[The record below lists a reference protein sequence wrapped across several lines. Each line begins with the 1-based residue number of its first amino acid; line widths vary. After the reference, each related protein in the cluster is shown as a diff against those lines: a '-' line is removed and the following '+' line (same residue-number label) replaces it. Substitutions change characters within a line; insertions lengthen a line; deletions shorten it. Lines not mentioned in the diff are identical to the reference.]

1 MHSKKRFSFEW
12 GGRELVIE
20 SGHFAEQADGA
31 VTVQMGGTVVLVTAV
46 MSRKIREGLD
56 FFPLL
61 VDYDEKL
68 YAAGKIKSS
77 RFIKREGRATDEA
90 ILTSRVV
97 DRCVRPLFDD
107 RIRNDIQIVV
117 TTLSFDHV
125 NDPDVLAIIGASLA
139 LSISPI
145 PWNGPVGAVRIGR
158 INGELVLNPTYEAR
172 EKSDYEILISGTDE
186 KILMIEACANQ
197 ITESDC
203 FAGMEFGMRHQRKLL
218 GFMRSVIS
226 ELAVAKASVVQEPS
240 DEEKA
245 SRASLA
251 GKVHAFV
258 RPKLGEVFSAVDK
271 AQRQERMDSLI
282 AELDE
287 FLKADHEVSKEL
299 RAKGLAMV
307 EDEFAAYT
315 KHLVLTEGKRA
326 DGRAID
332 EIRPLSAEVG
342 LLPRTHGSAL
352 FRRGETQVL
361 SVVTLGSPSDEQVID
376 SMEESKKKRYM
387 HHYNFP
393 GFSTGEVAPVR
404 GPGRREIGHGALGE
418 KAILPVLPP
427 KEQFPYTIRVVSE
440 VLSANASTSM
450 AAACGSSLSLMDAG
464 VPISDAVGGISVG
477 LVTER
482 NERNEIVK
490 YTLLTDMQGI
500 EDFWGE
506 MDFKVAG
513 SRKGITAM
521 QLDVKN
527 DGLPLPLVRE
537 TLQRALEARLKVL
550 DVMDQAIASPRA
562 ELSPYAPRIYTL
574 QIPVDKIRDVIGPG
588 GKTINEIIAATGVSI
603 DIEDSGLVMVTA
615 VGSEGAN
622 KAIEWIK
629 TITREVVVGELY
641 TGKVTR
647 MLDFGVF
654 VEVLPKQEGLI
665 HISELAPFRVSRVED
680 IVRVG
685 DTLTVR
691 VIGIDE
697 QGRINLSLK
706 QTDFDYS
713 AVQRPADSSGRRF
726 DRHQNQRSNQQ
737 RRRL

>member
-1 MHSKKRFSFEW
+1 MHSKRFSFEF
-12 GGRELVIE
+12 GGRELIIE
-20 SGHFAEQADGA
+20 SGSLAQQADGA
-31 VTVQMGGTVVLVTAV
+31 VTVRMGDTVVLVTAV
-46 MSRKIREGLD
+46 MSKKTREGLD

-68 YAAGKIKSS
+68 YASGKIKSS

-97 DRCVRPLFDD
+97 DRCIRPLFDE
-107 RIRNDIQIVV
+107 RIRNDVQIVV

-139 LSISPI
+139 LSISRI
-145 PWNGPVGAVRIGR
+145 PWSGPVGAVRIGR
-158 INGELVLNPTYEAR
+158 INGEFVLNPTYEAR
-172 EKSDYEILISGTDE
+172 EKSDFEILISGTDE
-186 KILMIEACANQ
+186 KILMIEAGANQ
-197 ITESDC
+197 VSEAGC
-203 FAGMEFGMRHQRKLL
+203 FEGMAFGMKHQHKLL
-218 GFMRSVIS
+218 EFMRSVIS
-226 ELAVAKASVVQEPS
+226 ELAVPKASVVQELS

-245 SRASLA
+245 AHTALA

-258 RPKLGEVFSAVDK
+258 WPKLPDVFSTTDK
-271 AQRQERMDSLI
+271 EKRQERMDALSH
-282 AELDE
+282 ELDE
-287 FLKADHEVSKEL
+287 HLKADNDVSKEQ
-299 RAKGLAMV
+299 RAKGLGMV

-315 KHLVLTEGKRA
+315 KHLALTEGRRV
-326 DGRAID
+326 DGRAVD
-332 EIRPLSAEVG
+332 EIRSLSAEVA

-352 FRRGETQVL
+352 FSRGETQAL
-361 SVVTLGSPSDEQVID
+361 SVVTLGSPSDEQTID

-393 GFSTGEVAPVR
+393 GFSTGEVSPVR

-440 VLSANASTSM
+440 ILSANASTSM
-450 AAACGSSLSLMDAG
+450 AATCGSSLSLMDAG
-464 VPISDAVGGISVG
+464 VPITDAVGGISMG

-482 NERNEIVK
+482 NEKNEIVNYK
-490 YTLLTDMQGI
+490 LFTDMQGI

-513 SRKGITAM
+513 SRKGITAI

-527 DGLPLPLVRE
+527 DGLSLALIQE
-537 TLQRALEARLKVL
+537 TLQRAFEARLKVL
-550 DVMDQAIASPRA
+550 DVMDQALAAPRT
-562 ELSPYAPRIYTL
+562 EMSPYAPRITTL

-588 GKTINEIIAATGVSI
+588 GKMINEIIAATGVSI

-615 VGSEGAN
+615 VGSEGATR
-622 KAIEWIK
+622 AIEWIK
-629 TITREVVVGELY
+629 NITREVVVGELY

-647 MLDFGVF
+647 ILDFGAF

-665 HISELAPFRVSRVED
+665 HISELAPFRVPKVED
-680 IVRVG
+680 IVHIG

-697 QGRINLSLK
+697 QGRINLSLR

-713 AVQRPADSSGRRF
+713 SFQHLADSGGYYP
-726 DRHQNQRSNQQ
+726 DRNQNHRSNHQ
-737 RRRL
+737 RRRF

>member
-1 MHSKKRFSFEW
+1 MHSKRFSFEF
-12 GGRELVIE
+12 GGRELIIE
-20 SGHFAEQADGA
+20 SGSLAQQADGA
-31 VTVQMGGTVVLVTAV
+31 VTVRMGDTVVLVTAV
-46 MSRKIREGLD
+46 MSKKTREGLD

-68 YAAGKIKSS
+68 YASGKIKSS

-97 DRCVRPLFDD
+97 DRCIRPLFDE
-107 RIRNDIQIVV
+107 RIRNDVQIVV

-139 LSISPI
+139 LSISRI
-145 PWNGPVGAVRIGR
+145 PWSGPVGAVRIGR
-158 INGELVLNPTYEAR
+158 INGEFVLNPTYEAR
-172 EKSDYEILISGTDE
+172 EKSDFEILISGTDE
-186 KILMIEACANQ
+186 KILMIEAGANQ
-197 ITESDC
+197 VSEADC
-203 FAGMEFGMRHQRKLL
+203 FEAMAFGVKHQHKLL
-218 GFMRSVIS
+218 EFMRSVIS
-226 ELAVAKASVVQEPS
+226 ELAVPKTSVVQELS
-240 DEEKA
+240 DEEKTA
-245 SRASLA
+245 QTALA

-258 RPKLGEVFSAVDK
+258 WPKLPDVFSTTDK
-271 AQRQERMDSLI
+271 EKRQERMDALTH
-282 AELDE
+282 ELDE
-287 FLKADHEVSKEL
+287 HLKADNDVSKEQ
-299 RAKGLAMV
+299 RAKGLGMV

-315 KHLVLTEGKRA
+315 KHLALTEGKRV
-326 DGRAID
+326 DGRAVD
-332 EIRPLSAEVG
+332 EIRSLSAEVA

-352 FRRGETQVL
+352 FSRGETQAL
-361 SVVTLGSPSDEQVID
+361 SVVTLGSPSDEQTID

-393 GFSTGEVAPVR
+393 GFSTGEVSPVR

-440 VLSANASTSM
+440 ILSANASTSM
-450 AAACGSSLSLMDAG
+450 AATCGSSLSLMDAG
-464 VPISDAVGGISVG
+464 VPITDAVGGISMG

-482 NERNEIVK
+482 NEKNEIIK
-490 YTLLTDMQGI
+490 YKLFTDMQGI

-513 SRKGITAM
+513 SRKGITAI

-527 DGLPLPLVRE
+527 DGLPLPLIQE
-537 TLQRALEARLKVL
+537 TLQRAFEARLKVL
-550 DVMDQAIASPRA
+550 DVMDQALATPRT
-562 ELSPYAPRIYTL
+562 EMSPYAPRITTL

-588 GKTINEIIAATGVSI
+588 GKMINEIIAATGVSI
-603 DIEDSGLVMVTA
+603 DIEDSGLVMVTG
-615 VGSEGAN
+615 VGSEGAQ

-629 TITREVVVGELY
+629 NITREVVVGELY

-647 MLDFGVF
+647 VLDFGAF
-654 VEVLPKQEGLI
+654 VEVLPKQEGLV
-665 HISELAPFRVSRVED
+665 HISELAPFRVPRVED
-680 IVRVG
+680 IAHIG

-691 VIGIDE
+691 VVGIDE

-706 QTDFDYS
+706 QTDFDYTPYNHLAD
-713 AVQRPADSSGRRF
+713 AVGHYPDRNQNHRPGGNRRRF
-726 DRHQNQRSNQQ
+726 
-737 RRRL
+737 